1 MNKFMIAAAIWLI
14 AAASAD
20 PNTPDVQKPAADDKA
35 PALDE
40 TVVGE
45 SVPMHLEM
53 FYSPAIF
60 CKVDAEANIYVQLSQ
75 CKNQRKGW
83 LKI

>member
-1 MNKFMIAAAIWLI
+1 MNKFMIAAALWM
-14 AAASAD
+14 AAAGQAD
-20 PNTPDVQKPAADDKA
+20 IPEPQPPTDKEP

-45 SVPMHLEM
+45 SVPMHMEM
-53 FYSPAIF
+53 FYSPAAY
-60 CKVDAEANIYVQLSQ
+60 CKVDVKANIYVQLSQ
-75 CKNQRKGW
+75 CKNQRMGW

>member
-1 MNKFMIAAAIWLI
+1 MNKLMIAAALCFV
-14 AAASAD
+14 AAAPAD
-20 PNTPDVQKPAADDKA
+20 NPKSQLPEEKVP

-53 FYSPAIF
+53 FYFPAVY
-60 CKVDAEANIYVQLSQ
+60 CKVDADANIYAQLSQ